1 MRPYLHFD
9 LFSVYFHG
17 LFARTHLVDGRR
29 SECQNMHRLFV
40 MTRWSFDNQDR
51 VHLIDLQT
59 HTERIVILCIN
70 SIFLV
75 KIALVETTAEC

>member
-1 MRPYLHFD
+1 
-9 LFSVYFHG
+9 
-17 LFARTHLVDGRR
+17 
-29 SECQNMHRLFV
+29 

-59 HTERIVILCIN
+59 DTERIVILCI
-70 SIFLV
+70 SSTFLV